1 MTTRKFRGIS
11 TIFLQAA
18 SASGSGNGTQSGF
31 SITSAL
37 DQYIGNEFVSD
48 NYEQYK
54 VTNVEVLMKP
64 SATALTAPSSTLS
77 SITYQNCVYSLMNST
92 YVQSFVDYDSD
103 VNPSFND
110 CLSRPSLKTRAL
122 SPNNWTK
129 IASFTPRT
137 VSNQAASNTSPTN
150 TFARHWMSTT
160 NMDTK
165 LFGLR
170 GLISNP
176 SVCFDTQDNVAAV
189 DFRVTITVQMKGPKN
204 TLVDDRQLATILFD
218 APIEGAPKEMFPK
231 LAKKDLSVPVKK
243 ETILTDETLMVTDD
257 RAPSAPSFEDLF
269 AERVD
274 NY

>member
-1 MTTRKFRGIS
+1 M
-11 TIFLQAA
+11 
-18 SASGSGNGTQSGF
+18 
-31 SITSAL
+31 TSAL
-37 DQYIGNEFVSD
+37 DQYIGNEFVSE

-64 SATALTAPSSTLS
+64 SATTLVPPTTTQT
-77 SITYQNCVYSLMNST
+77 SIIYQNSVYSLMNST

-122 SPNNWTK
+122 QPNNWTK
-129 IASFTPRT
+129 IASFVPRT
-137 VSNQAASNTSPTN
+137 VSNQAAGNTAPTN
-150 TFARHWMSTT
+150 TYSKHWMSTT

-170 GLISNP
+170 GVISNP
-176 SVCFDTQDNVAAV
+176 SPLFDTQDNVAAV

-218 APIEGAPKEMFPK
+218 APIEGAPKEMFPR
-231 LAKKDLSVPVKK
+231 LEKK
-243 ETILTDETLMVTDD
+243 ILKDPL
-257 RAPSAPSFEDLF
+257 REDLIRSNVPDGYAPNAPTHEEIFRGEF
-269 AERVD
+269 AEGVA